1 MKSKLKLSIII
12 GLLSGF
18 STTILAEIPPIS
30 YCEQIPA
37 QRHAWNETEAKATLT
52 GIPKDCQKI
61 WVAYAI
67 DGSWASWYEVSF
79 SYTPGDI
86 SATTSTIIPSGPYW
100 KAKAPE
106 WPGGAASYKKPGFVA
121 FCLWSKYSTDPKNQD
136 CTFTITP
143 SNYDCT
149 SGTCVITTPTYC
161 DNFRACLFEDKKTI
175 KMSGLNNYTSG
186 NWFAYTDDGYAS
198 YADITPTLQPGQDEI
213 SLDLSTYKYADGGVK
228 AGASVETPLTG
239 KLVMMADTNG
249 PGKCTADNAGG
260 NNPNGIDITTAPV
273 CKVDAVNV
281 VVATSVAISPNPAS
295 SSETITI
302 KGEYALDAKVSI
314 ISVSGAMVGSVIP
327 SVGADAMAVSLS
339 GLNLQAGIYFVKIDS
354 GVKVYVGKLCVK

>member
-1 MKSKLKLSIII
+1 MKSKLKLTIII

-37 QRHAWNETEAKATLT
+37 QPHAWNETEAKATLT

-79 SYTPGDI
+79 SYTPGNI

-100 KAKAPE
+100 EAKAPE

-121 FCLWSKYSTDPKNQD
+121 FCLWSKYNTDPKNQD
-136 CTFTITP
+136 CTFIITP
-143 SNYDCT
+143 SNYDCA

-186 NWFAYTDDGYAS
+186 NWFAYTDDDYAS
-198 YADITPTLQPGQDEI
+198 YADFTTSLALKQDTVTIDFSQITYTSGTKKGLHI
-213 SLDLSTYKYADGGVK
+213 
-228 AGASVETPLTG
+228 ETPLTG
-239 KLVMMADTNG
+239 ELSMMADSNG

-260 NNPNGIDITTAPV
+260 NNRNGIDITTAPV
-273 CKVDAVNV
+273 CKADAINV
-281 VVATSVAISPNPAS
+281 VVATSVAISPNPATP
-295 SSETITI
+295 SETITI
-302 KGEYALDAKVSI
+302 KGQYASDAKVSI
-314 ISVSGAMVGSVIP
+314 ISASGAMVGSVTP
-327 SVGADAMAVSLS
+327 SVGAEGMAVSLS
-339 GLNLQAGIYFVKIDS
+339 GLNLQAGIYFVRIES
-354 GVKVYVGKLCVK
+354 GEKVFSGKLCVK